1 MGVAL
6 SDPDARL
13 ASPFTIIDCKDDIA
27 DAEAIVAIIVQ
38 QQVEEIIIGLP
49 ISMDGTTSKQTE
61 KTQDFAQK
69 LSNHTNIPIQFRDER
84 LTTVSA
90 RRLKR
95 TTNTKKTKRKIR
107 YDAMAATLIL
117 QGYLDEKY
125 FTDDD

>member
-1 MGVAL
+1 
-6 SDPDARL
+6 
-13 ASPFTIIDCKDDIA
+13 
-27 DAEAIVAIIVQ
+27 
-38 QQVEEIIIGLP
+38 
-49 ISMDGTTSKQTE
+49 MDGTTSKQTE